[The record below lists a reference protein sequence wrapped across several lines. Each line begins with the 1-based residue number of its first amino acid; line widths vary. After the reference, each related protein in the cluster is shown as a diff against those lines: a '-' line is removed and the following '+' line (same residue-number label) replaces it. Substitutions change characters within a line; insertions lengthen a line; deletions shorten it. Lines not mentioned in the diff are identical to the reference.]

1 MRTLS
6 RLLIATI
13 LIAPAALAQSAG
25 QAATFT
31 VGSATASRG
40 QTAYGAITV
49 PAGVDSGLV
58 IQVAVIHGV
67 RPGPVVAF
75 VAGSHGTEYVSIVA
89 LQRFIGTVD
98 AKTLAGTVIVAP
110 LLNVASMEQM
120 VPHIN
125 PVDRKGMNA
134 SYPGNKS
141 GTQSE
146 RALALV
152 AEQIVRPADVVVD
165 LHGGDLDEDLRPYSY
180 WIRTGKSSQDDAS
193 KALALAFN
201 LDVIIVRDV
210 DAANPAS
217 ARSLSGYALS
227 LGKTTFVAEAGR
239 AGLVEP
245 DAVTALVSG
254 SQNVL
259 ASLKMTSGVVPKME
273 KLVYVGSDLRA
284 HSDKPGMFYKS
295 VERGSYVVKGQKVG
309 HVTDYVGRE
318 IADIV
323 APQSGIVTFIRPV
336 PSAGVGATLVTVA
349 QLYGETPPPYQKP

>member
-1 MRTLS
+1 MTTFARVLITTTLLS
-6 RLLIATI
+6 RVGF
-13 LIAPAALAQSAG
+13 AQIPG
-25 QAATFT
+25 QSTAFT

-49 PAGVDSGLV
+49 PAGIDSGLV
-58 IQVAVIHGV
+58 IQIAVIHGA

-89 LQRFIGTVD
+89 LQRFIGTID
-98 AKTLAGTVIVAP
+98 AKALAGTIIVAP

-125 PVDRKGMNA
+125 PVDRKGMNS
-134 SYPGNKS
+134 SYPGNRA

-152 AEQIVRPADVVVD
+152 AEQIVKPADVVVD

-180 WIRTGKSSQDDAS
+180 WIRTGRAQQDDAS

-245 DAVTALVSG
+245 DAVAALVSG

-259 ASLKMTSGVVPKME
+259 ASLNMTAGVVPKME
-273 KLVYVGSDLRA
+273 KLVYVGNDKRVLSDR
-284 HSDKPGMFYKS
+284 PGMFYKS
-295 VERGSYVVKGQKVG
+295 VERGSYVVQGQKVG
-309 HVTDYVGRE
+309 HVTDYVGRVMVDWW
-318 IADIV
+318 IGGLVDWWIGGLV
-323 APQSGIVTFIRPV
+323 DWWVGGLVGWWIGGLVGQ
-336 PSAGVGATLVTVA
+336 GATAL
-349 QLYGETPPPYQKP
+349 

>member
-6 RLLIATI
+6 RLVIA
-13 LIAPAALAQSAG
+13 AALVSNAAHAQSTG
-25 QAATFT
+25 QSATFS

-40 QTAYGAITV
+40 QTAYGAIAV
-49 PAGVDSGLV
+49 PAGVDSALMM
-58 IQVAVIHGV
+58 QVAVIHGA

-75 VAGSHGTEYVSIVA
+75 VAGSHGTEYASIVA
-89 LQRFIGTVD
+89 LQRFIGTID

-120 VPHIN
+120 VPHLN
-125 PVDRKGMNA
+125 PVDHKSMNGL
-134 SYPGNKS
+134 YPGSKS
-141 GTQSE
+141 GSQTE

-180 WIRTGKSSQDDAS
+180 WIRTGKASQDDAS

-245 DAVTALVSG
+245 DAVAALLNG

-259 ASLKMTSGVVPKME
+259 ASLKMAPGVVPKMD
-273 KLVYVGSDLRA
+273 KLVYVGTDQRA
-284 HSDKPGMFYKS
+284 RSVTPGMFYKS

-309 HVTDYVGRE
+309 HITDYVGRE
-318 IADIV
+318 IADIL
-323 APQSGIVTFIRPV
+323 APQTGIVTFIRPV
-336 PSAGVGATLVTVA
+336 PSAGVGATLVTVT

>member
-1 MRTLS
+1 
-6 RLLIATI
+6 
-13 LIAPAALAQSAG
+13 
-25 QAATFT
+25 
-31 VGSATASRG
+31 
-40 QTAYGAITV
+40 V
-49 PAGVDSGLV
+49 PAGIDSGLA
-58 IQVAVIHGV
+58 IQVAVIHGA

-75 VAGSHGTEYVSIVA
+75 VAGSHGTEYASIVA
-89 LQRFIGTVD
+89 LQRFIETVD
-98 AKTLAGTVIVAP
+98 AKSLAGTVIVAP

-125 PVDRKGMNA
+125 PVDRKGMNS
-134 SYPGNKS
+134 SYPGNPS

-152 AEQIVRPADVVVD
+152 ADQIVRPASVVVD

-180 WIRTGKSSQDDAS
+180 WIRTGNPTQDDAS

-210 DAANPAS
+210 DATNPAS
-217 ARSLSGYALS
+217 ARSLSGFAQS

-245 DAVTALVSG
+245 EAVTALVSG
-254 SQNVL
+254 CQNVL
-259 ASLKMTSGVVPKME
+259 AALKMTAGVVPTMTKA
-273 KLVYVGSDLRA
+273 VYVGSDLRVR
-284 HSDKPGMFYKS
+284 SEKPGMFYKS

-309 HVTDYVGRE
+309 HLTDYVGRE
-318 IADIV
+318 MGDVV

-336 PSAGVGATLVTVA
+336 PSAGVGATLATVTL
-349 QLYGETPPPYQKP
+349 LYGETPPPYKKP

>member
-1 MRTLS
+1 MTTFARVLITTTLLS
-6 RLLIATI
+6 RVGF
-13 LIAPAALAQSAG
+13 AQIPG
-25 QAATFT
+25 QSTAFT
-31 VGSATASRG
+31 GGSATASRAQPG
-40 QTAYGAITV
+40 YGAITV
-49 PAGVDSGLV
+49 PAGIDSGLV
-58 IQVAVIHGV
+58 IQIAVIHGA

-75 VAGSHGTEYVSIVA
+75 VAASHGTEYVSIVA
-89 LQRFIGTVD
+89 LQRFIGTID
-98 AKTLAGTVIVAP
+98 AKALAGTIIVAP
-110 LLNVASMEQM
+110 LLNVASMEKM

-134 SYPGNKS
+134 SYPGNRA

-152 AEQIVRPADVVVD
+152 AEQIVKPADVVVD
-165 LHGGDLDEDLRPYSY
+165 LHGGDLDEDLRPYSS
-180 WIRTGKSSQDDAS
+180 WIRTGRAQQDDAS

-245 DAVTALVSG
+245 DAVAALVGG

-259 ASLKMTSGVVPKME
+259 ASLNMTAGVVPKME
-273 KLVYVGSDLRA
+273 KLVYVGNDKRVLSDR
-284 HSDKPGMFYKS
+284 PGMFYKS
-295 VERGSYVVKGQKVG
+295 VERGSYVVQGQKVG

-318 IADIV
+318 IADIL

-336 PSAGVGATLVTVA
+336 PSAGVRATLVTVA
-349 QLYGETPPPYQKP
+349 QLYGETRPP

>member
-1 MRTLS
+1 MRTL
-6 RLLIATI
+6 LCFLIAV
-13 LIAPAALAQSAG
+13 LIAPTALAQSAG

-58 IQVAVIHGV
+58 IQVAVIHGA

-98 AKTLAGTVIVAP
+98 AKALAGTVIVAP

-152 AEQIVRPADVVVD
+152 AEQIVRLADVVVD

-180 WIRTGKSSQDDAS
+180 WIRTGKASQDDAS

-245 DAVTALVSG
+245 DAVAALVNG

-259 ASLKMTSGVVPKME
+259 AALNMTSGVVPKME
-273 KLVYVGSDLRA
+273 KLVYVGSDQRVR
-284 HSDKPGMFYKS
+284 SDKPGMFYKS

-309 HVTDYVGRE
+309 HVTDYVGRD
-318 IADIV
+318 IADIL